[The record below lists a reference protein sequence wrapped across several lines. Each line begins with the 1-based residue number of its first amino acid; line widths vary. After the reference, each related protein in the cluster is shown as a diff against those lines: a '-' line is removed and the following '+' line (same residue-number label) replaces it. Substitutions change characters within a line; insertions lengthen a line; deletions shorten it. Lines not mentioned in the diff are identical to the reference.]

1 VHLSAVYNAK
11 GFVTDAVMRSPFG
24 TDQCAGMYEVE
35 GPLDEY
41 DVPWGKLFKEH
52 LDSEKFD

>member
-1 VHLSAVYNAK
+1 VYNAK